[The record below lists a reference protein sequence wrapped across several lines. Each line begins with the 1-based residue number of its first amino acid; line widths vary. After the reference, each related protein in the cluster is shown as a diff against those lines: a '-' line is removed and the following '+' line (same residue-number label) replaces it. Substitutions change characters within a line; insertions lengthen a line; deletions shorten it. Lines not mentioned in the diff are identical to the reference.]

1 VPGWTP
7 TNPPKLI
14 GLGEKARAALA
25 SRGTEAALTLL
36 SRYAVAWAYLAG
48 FVVAELIYAALPDH
62 DQAAVLRQ
70 R

>member
-1 VPGWTP
+1 
-7 TNPPKLI
+7 
-14 GLGEKARAALA
+14 
-25 SRGTEAALTLL
+25 LTLL